1 MHMREGR
8 LDLALDEFKKAVK
21 ADPKNP
27 YFQKGL
33 GQAYAAKR
41 KWDDAADA
49 FRKALELNPYY
60 VDVRNDLGMAL
71 ILGGNREAGKK
82 EFLTAFGD
90 PTNPTPEISA
100 RNLGQ
105 VYFEEKNYAE
115 SASWFRTSVNRNKSY
130 GEAYLGLADALAA
143 SGRPEEAL
151 LQLEAGVKEA
161 PDDRDARAHPGPGL
175 PEGRALQRGAGA
187 ARGRGEEGSHG
198 ARRPPARP
206 SCSRTSPS
214 RPVPYLVILQKLL
227 EAVAG
232 AQAALLLDAQGE
244 VVVEAGC
251 SDDRHRLIAAYH
263 GIALATVQ
271 RAAERYD
278 VGALAP
284 RRVPLRLGE
293 RDPAPAQGRL
303 LPDHVPRRGREPGRG
318 RAPLRAGAAEP
329 ERGDLTAGSR
339 R

>member
-1 MHMREGR
+1 MRALPPILLLLLAVALPPAPARAQSASADGEARFSTGLTHLREGR
-8 LDLALDEFKKAVK
+8 IDLALEEFKKAVK

-41 KWDDAADA
+41 KWDDAADS

-105 VYFEEKNYAE
+105 VYYEEKNYAE
-115 SASWFRTSVNRNKSY
+115 SASWFRTSLNRNKAY

-151 LQLEAGVKEA
+151 LQLEAGAKEA
-161 PDDRDARAHPGPGL
+161 PEDVGLLLALGQTYLKAGRFTEARTRLEDVVRKDPTGPA
-175 PEGRALQRGAGA
+175 GRRA
-187 ARGRGEEGSHG
+187 
-198 ARRPPARP
+198 
-206 SCSRTSPS
+206 
-214 RPVPYLVILQKLL
+214 VKLL
-227 EAVAG
+227 K
-232 AQAALLLDAQGE
+232 
-244 VVVEAGC
+244 
-251 SDDRHRLIAAYH
+251 
-263 GIALATVQ
+263 
-271 RAAERYD
+271 D
-278 VGALAP
+278 VP
-284 RRVPLRLGE
+284 
-293 RDPAPAQGRL
+293 
-303 LPDHVPRRGREPGRG
+303 H
-318 RAPLRAGAAEP
+318 
-329 ERGDLTAGSR
+329 
-339 R
+339 